1 MERKRQL
8 RALIGSLGC
17 LMYVDCIDS
26 AGADFYHV
34 ACEHDLEGIVAKRKD
49 GLYTPHETSWVKIR
63 NPQYSQMEGRREL
76 FEKRAHAAAG

>member
-34 ACEHDLEGIVAKRKD
+34 ACEHDLEGIVAQRKD

-63 NPQYSQMEGRREL
+63 NPQYSRMEGRREL